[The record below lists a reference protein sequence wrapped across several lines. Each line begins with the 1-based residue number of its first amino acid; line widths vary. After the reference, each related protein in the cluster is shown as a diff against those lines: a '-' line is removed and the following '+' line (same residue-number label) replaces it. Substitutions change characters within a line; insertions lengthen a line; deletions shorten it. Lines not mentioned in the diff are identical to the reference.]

1 MISSIIFSFLK
12 PSIFLLLSDDGWAFF
27 ILCKMAPK
35 ETKPKKIKKRIF
47 KSWITSLI
55 SISLVLTMLGLLG
68 IILINGRQL
77 SDYVREKIGFTLV
90 LNDDVKP
97 ANIKKLQE
105 NLNKSSFVKSTRYI
119 DKETASKELT
129 EQLGEDFTGFLGYN
143 PLFESIEVK
152 LYANYTNADSLR
164 LLEKRFLSYPQVKEV
179 YYQKDLVQ
187 IINENIKKIT
197 IFVLIISTLLTFIF
211 IALINNTIRISV
223 YSQRFTI
230 NTMQM
235 VGASNSFIRK
245 PFLKQSL
252 LMGFYGS
259 VVANI
264 IIFMGIY
271 LYRNEL
277 QGLISNEVIYPTGIV
292 FTAVFILGL
301 LFSWL
306 STFFAVNKFLRMKFD
321 EMFY

>member
-1 MISSIIFSFLK
+1 
-12 PSIFLLLSDDGWAFF
+12 
-27 ILCKMAPK
+27 
-35 ETKPKKIKKRIF
+35 
-47 KSWITSLI
+47 
-55 SISLVLTMLGLLG
+55 MLGLLG
-68 IILINGRQL
+68 IILVNGRQL

-90 LNDDVKP
+90 LSDNIKP
-97 ANIKKLQE
+97 AEIKQLQE
-105 NLNKSSFVKSTRYI
+105 KLDKSSYVKSTRYI
-119 DKETASKELT
+119 DKETASQELT
-129 EQLGEDFTGFLGYN
+129 AQLGEDFTGFLGYN

-152 LYANYTNADSLR
+152 LYANYTSSDSVHI
-164 LLEKRFLSYPQVKEV
+164 LEKKFLAYPQVKEV

-187 IINENIKKIT
+187 IINQNIKKIT
-197 IFVLIISTLLTFIF
+197 VFVLIISVLLMIIF

-259 VVANI
+259 IIANI
-264 IIFMGIY
+264 IISLGIY

-277 QGLISNEVIYPTGIV
+277 QGLISSEVIYPTGIV
-292 FTAVFILGL
+292 FAGVFILGL
-301 LFSWL
+301 VFSHL
-306 STFFAVNKFLRMKFD
+306 STYFAVNKFLRMKFD

>member
-1 MISSIIFSFLK
+1 
-12 PSIFLLLSDDGWAFF
+12 
-27 ILCKMAPK
+27 
-35 ETKPKKIKKRIF
+35 
-47 KSWITSLI
+47 
-55 SISLVLTMLGLLG
+55 MLGLLG
-68 IILINGRQL
+68 MILVNGRQL

-90 LNDDVKP
+90 LHDKVKP
-97 ANIKKLQE
+97 ENIKKLQE

-152 LYANYTNADSLR
+152 LFANYTSSDSLQF
-164 LLEKRFLSYPQVKEV
+164 LEKKFLAYPQVKEV
-179 YYQKDLVQ
+179 FYQKDLVQ

-197 IFVLIISTLLTFIF
+197 FFVLIISALLTFIF

-245 PFLKQSL
+245 PFLRKSL

-259 VVANI
+259 VIANI

-271 LYRNEL
+271 LYRSEL
-277 QGLISNEVIYPTGIV
+277 QSLITSEVIYPTGIV
-292 FTAVFILGL
+292 FTSVFILGL
-301 LFSWL
+301 LFSYL
-306 STFFAVNKFLRMKFD
+306 STFFAVNKFLMMKFD

>member
-1 MISSIIFSFLK
+1 M
-12 PSIFLLLSDDGWAFF
+12 
-27 ILCKMAPK
+27 K
-35 ETKPKKIKKRIF
+35 ETKPKKLKKRIF

-68 IILINGRQL
+68 IILVNGRQL

-90 LNDDVKP
+90 LSDNVKP
-97 ANIKKLQE
+97 AGVKKLQE
-105 NLNKSSFVKSTRYI
+105 SLNKSKFVKSTRFI
-119 DKETASKELT
+119 DKETASRELT

-164 LLEKRFLSYPQVKEV
+164 LMEKKFLEYPQVKEV

-187 IINENIKKIT
+187 IINENIRKIT
-197 IFVLIISTLLTFIF
+197 FFVLIISVLLTIIF

-235 VGASNSFIRK
+235 VGATNSFIRK

-252 LMGFYGS
+252 LMGIYGS
-259 VVANI
+259 VIANTLLFI
-264 IIFMGIY
+264 GIY

-277 QGLISNEVIYPTGIV
+277 QGLISSEVIYPTGIV
-292 FTAVFILGL
+292 FAGIFVLGL
-301 LFSWL
+301 LFSVL
-306 STFFAVNKFLRMKFD
+306 STYFAVNKFLGMKFD

>member
-1 MISSIIFSFLK
+1 LSGDAAKQVVYFAQ
-12 PSIFLLLSDDGWAFF
+12 LL
-27 ILCKMAPK
+27 MK
-35 ETKPKKIKKRIF
+35 ETKPKKLKKRIF

-68 IILINGRQL
+68 IILVNGRQL
-77 SDYVREKIGFTLV
+77 SEYVREKIGFTLV
-90 LNDDVKP
+90 LRDNVKP
-97 ANIKKLQE
+97 AEIKRLQE
-105 NLNKSSFVKSTRYI
+105 KLNTSKYVKTTRYI
-119 DKETASKELT
+119 DKETASKE
-129 EQLGEDFTGFLGYN
+129 
-143 PLFESIEVK
+143 K
-152 LYANYTNADSLR
+152 
-164 LLEKRFLSYPQVKEV
+164 KFLSYPQVKEV

-187 IINENIKKIT
+187 IINQNIRKIT
-197 IFVLIISTLLTFIF
+197 LFVLIISILLTVIF

-235 VGASNSFIRK
+235 VGASNWFIRK
-245 PFLKQSL
+245 PFLRQSL

-259 VVANI
+259 IIANA

-277 QGLISNEVIYPTGIV
+277 QGLISSDVIYLTGIV
-292 FTAVFILGL
+292 FSGVFILGL

-306 STFFAVNKFLRMKFD
+306 STFFAVNKFLKMKFD

>member
-1 MISSIIFSFLK
+1 M
-12 PSIFLLLSDDGWAFF
+12 
-27 ILCKMAPK
+27 K

-68 IILINGRQL
+68 IILVNGRQL

-90 LNDDVKP
+90 LNDNVKP

-119 DKETASKELT
+119 DKETASKELA

-152 LYANYTNADSLR
+152 LFANYTNADSLR
-164 LLEKRFLSYPQVKEV
+164 FLEKKFLAYPQVKEV

-187 IINENIKKIT
+187 VINENIKKIT
-197 IFVLIISTLLTFIF
+197 LFVLIISVLLTIIF

-235 VGASNSFIRK
+235 VGAGNSFIRK

-259 VVANI
+259 IIANI
-264 IIFMGIY
+264 IILMGIY

-277 QGLISNEVIYPTGIV
+277 QGLISDEVIYPTGIV
-292 FTAVFILGL
+292 FAGIYFLGL
-301 LFSWL
+301 LFSYL
-306 STFFAVNKFLRMKFD
+306 STYFAVNKFLGMKFD

>member
-1 MISSIIFSFLK
+1 L
-12 PSIFLLLSDDGWAFF
+12 LLLSDDDGWAFLVLRT
-27 ILCKMAPK
+27 IIMK
-35 ETKPKKIKKRIF
+35 ETKPKKLKKRIF
-47 KSWITSLI
+47 NSWITSLI

-68 IILINGRQL
+68 MILVNGRQL

-90 LNDDVKP
+90 LHDNVKP
-97 ANIKKLQE
+97 ESIKKLQE

-152 LYANYTNADSLR
+152 LFANYTSSDSLQH
-164 LLEKRFLSYPQVKEV
+164 LEKKFLAYPQVKEV

-197 IFVLIISTLLTFIF
+197 FFVLIISALLTFIF

-245 PFLKQSL
+245 PFLRKSL

-259 VVANI
+259 VVANM
-264 IIFMGIY
+264 IIFLGIY
-271 LYRNEL
+271 LYRIEL
-277 QGLISNEVIYPTGIV
+277 QSLITSEVIYPTGVV
-292 FTAVFILGL
+292 FTSVFVLGL
-301 LFSWL
+301 LFSYL
-306 STFFAVNKFLRMKFD
+306 STFFAVNKFLMMKFD

>member
-1 MISSIIFSFLK
+1 M
-12 PSIFLLLSDDGWAFF
+12 
-27 ILCKMAPK
+27 K

-68 IILINGRQL
+68 IILVNGRQL

-90 LNDDVKP
+90 LNDNVKP

-119 DKETASKELT
+119 DKETASKELA

-164 LLEKRFLSYPQVKEV
+164 LLEKKFLAYPQVKEV

-197 IFVLIISTLLTFIF
+197 LFVLIISALLTVIF

-259 VVANI
+259 IIASI
-264 IIFMGIY
+264 IIFMGLY

-277 QGLISNEVIYPTGIV
+277 QGLISDEVIYPTGIV
-292 FTAVFILGL
+292 FAGIFMLGL
-301 LFSWL
+301 IFSVM
-306 STFFAVNKFLRMKFD
+306 STYFAVNKFLSMKFD

>member
-1 MISSIIFSFLK
+1 MSGDAAKQVVYFAQLQ
-12 PSIFLLLSDDGWAFF
+12 
-27 ILCKMAPK
+27 MK

-68 IILINGRQL
+68 IILVNGRQL
-77 SDYVREKIGFTLV
+77 SEYVREKIGFTLV
-90 LNDDVKP
+90 LRDNVKP
-97 ANIKKLQE
+97 AEIKRLQE
-105 NLNKSSFVKSTRYI
+105 KLNTSKYVKTTRFI

-129 EQLGEDFTGFLGYN
+129 EQLGEDFNGFLGYN

-152 LYANYTNADSLR
+152 LYASYTNSDSLQY
-164 LLEKRFLSYPQVKEV
+164 LEKKFLSYPQVKEV

-187 IINENIKKIT
+187 IINQNIRKIT
-197 IFVLIISTLLTFIF
+197 VFVLIISVLLTVIF

-245 PFLKQSL
+245 PFLRQSL

-259 VVANI
+259 IIANV
-264 IIFMGIY
+264 IIFIGIY

-277 QGLISNEVIYPTGIV
+277 QGLISSDVIYPTGIV
-292 FTAVFILGL
+292 FSGVFMLGL

-306 STFFAVNKFLRMKFD
+306 STFFAVNKFLKMKFD